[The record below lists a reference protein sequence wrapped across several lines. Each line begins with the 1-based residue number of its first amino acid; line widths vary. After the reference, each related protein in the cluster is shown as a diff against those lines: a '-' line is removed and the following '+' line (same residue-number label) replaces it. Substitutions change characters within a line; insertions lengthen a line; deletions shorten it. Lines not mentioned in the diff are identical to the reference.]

1 MATKSIID
9 IQINDEQF
17 QKFLELFRE
26 YEAKVKDSLDAWK
39 GLDEAMGG
47 MTSHF
52 GKTADS
58 AAMTASGLKDAGKAQ
73 KELHM
78 QTGRSTGSM
87 DKLAKS
93 AKSVKDSLF
102 GVGKF
107 LLGLGGISLGGG
119 LLGLFGLDRLANDAM
134 NRQRESRGLG
144 MSTGGPSAF
153 RTEMQR
159 YVDVNSLLSQ
169 TARIPYNAM
178 IANFGNIMG
187 LSASKLAHES
197 NQQRAL
203 DIINQARKNW
213 IRDRS
218 NPMAESL
225 PATQAAGRFG
235 LDLDT
240 LRRLGNTPEKELMRR
255 ESRISED
262 SRAMR
267 ITDRTAEEMSRLAIQ
282 LKRTGLVI
290 ETEFMKSAAKIAPQL
305 IQFTQSF
312 TKEIVKM
319 MESGDLK
326 MWLLRF
332 GQAVKYAA
340 DGIIWIGD
348 TLSSF
353 SHPLKKTEEAGKD
366 IGWWMNGRIFG
377 SEPVKAYPPNASENK
392 LIKALHKHTQ
402 SQIRQKPHKIIVEA
416 PAGSRVSDSVNSAA
430 H

>member
-26 YEAKVKDSLDAWK
+26 YESKVKESIEAWH

-58 AAMTASGLKDAGKAQ
+58 AAMTASGLKDASKAQ
-73 KELHM
+73 KELHT
-78 QTGRSTGSM
+78 QTVKGTGSM

-144 MSTGGPSAF
+144 MTTGGPSAF

-159 YVDVNSLLSQ
+159 YVDVNALLSQ
-169 TARIPYNAM
+169 TAQMPFDLG
-178 IANFGNIMG
+178 IANHAYIMG
-187 LSASKLAHES
+187 LSRQKLVHES
-197 NQQRAL
+197 NTQRAL
-203 DIINQARKNW
+203 DIVNKARENW

-218 NPMAESL
+218 NPQAKRL
-225 PATQAAGRFG
+225 PATRAAEALGIDIYS
-235 LDLDT
+235 LI
-240 LRRLGNTPEKELMRR
+240 RLGNTPKKELMRR
-255 ESRISED
+255 ESKISED

-290 ETEFMKSAAKIAPQL
+290 ETEFMKAAAKITPQL
-305 IQFTQSF
+305 IQLTQSF

-348 TLSSF
+348 KISSWDNRNK
-353 SHPLKKTEEAGKD
+353 PL
-366 IGWWMNGRIFG
+366 
-377 SEPVKAYPPNASENK
+377 PNALKDVGAPPTALTGKEAAQSYANSQNK

-402 SQIRQKPHKIIVEA
+402 SQIRQKPHKIVVEA
-416 PAGSRVSDSVNSAA
+416 PAGSRVSDSLNSAA

>member
-1 MATKSIID
+1 MANKSIID
-9 IQINDEQF
+9 IVVNDEQF

-26 YEAKVKDSLDAWK
+26 YETKIRDSVDAWK
-39 GLDEAMGG
+39 NLDDAMSSITSGTSKMAGEADMV
-47 MTSHF
+47 
-52 GKTADS
+52 
-58 AAMTASGLKDAGKAQ
+58 ASGLKDAGKAQ
-73 KELHM
+73 KELHA
-78 QTGRSTGSM
+78 QTSRGVTSM
-87 DKLAKS
+87 DKLARS

-102 GVGKF
+102 GIGKF
-107 LLGLGGISLGGG
+107 LMKLGGFGLGGG
-119 LLGLFGLDRLANDAM
+119 LLGLFGLDRLANAAM
-134 NRQRESRGLG
+134 NRQRESRGFG
-144 MSTGGPSAF
+144 MTTGGPSAF

-159 YVDVNSLLSQ
+159 YVDVNALLSQ

-187 LSASKLAHES
+187 LNAGKLIGES
-197 NQQRAL
+197 NAQRGI
-203 DIINQARKNW
+203 DIINQARRNW

-225 PATQAAGRFG
+225 PATQAAERFG

-240 LRRLGNTPEKELMRR
+240 LRRLGNTPENELLRR
-255 ESRISED
+255 ESRISSD

-290 ETEFMKSAAKIAPQL
+290 ETELMRAVGKVAPQL
-305 IQFTQSF
+305 VQLTKAFTGEF
-312 TKEIVKM
+312 VKLL
-319 MESGDLK
+319 ESGDLK

-348 TLSSF
+348 RISQFSS
-353 SHPLKKTEEAGKD
+353 PGQKMKEAGKD
-366 IGWWMNGRIFG
+366 AAWWLNGRAFG
-377 SEPVKAYPPNASENK
+377 SDTVKAYPPSAHEQK
-392 LIKALHKHTQ
+392 LIRALHRHAQ
-402 SQIRQKPHKIIVEA
+402 SQIRQKPHKIVVEA
-416 PAGSRVSDSVNSAA
+416 PAGSRVSDSLNSAA